1 MRKIA
6 FLIGLSCMLFAQF
19 LDAQITTEE
28 APPIFDLYM
37 SSLKGVNLN
46 TSEQSLPS
54 PDMKTIEMEDRA
66 NDGKRGGPLRFA
78 YPVKVHYTLTN
89 SGRWFDLKDGSK
101 LWRLKVRLPG
111 ALSTNTSYD
120 VFRLP
125 KGAKFYVYSED
136 TKQYI
141 GAITSEY
148 LPVYE
153 SSNIPY
159 AFATGLIYGETVTF
173 EYYQPATVRDNA
185 IISICRIDYGY
196 RFIDNPYINT
206 DITRSKAPG
215 GYGTSGKCQVDV
227 NCPEGQNWKR
237 EKDAVAR
244 ILVKSEFGSHW
255 CSCALINNTLNNN
268 TPYVLTA
275 NHCLEA
281 SNGTLL
287 FDAERRSNLPD
298 WVFYWGYER
307 PSCKTGEPIERST
320 TGAEVIANGDADFAL
335 LRLKQDPRNL
345 IGFNPYYLGWDR
357 SGNSGTGGVGIH
369 HPKGDVKKIATLNHT
384 PNNGWNGKS
393 MYWSF
398 YWDATPN
405 GHSVTEGGS
414 SGSPL
419 INNNRHLIGQLYG
432 IGERDCDTPNQ
443 DISVYGKFSFSWNG
457 DPTSNSRKRRLRDWL
472 DPANINPQTWNG
484 VGVINASPSISGPT
498 TVLNQETYT
507 IQNMPSGSSV
517 RWSTNNRNLQLVSG
531 QGTKT
536 AVFRK
541 NGSGECVI
549 QATIRPSNLTVMCRV
564 CVLPSRPI
572 RIDGIRNGQQFGPG
586 SIVSFSINDVG
597 DANSI
602 TWDVRGGR
610 IYSGQGTRSISVEVA
625 TESGPLSV
633 HVTKRNNCGSIS
645 FSEIG
650 AINPNAAVQS
660 ISLSPNPATDVVTL
674 KLTEGDDGILSPQ
687 GQGSTTKGVT
697 STYEIQLWNGL
708 TMLRSFKTNQL
719 TFQIPIAGLP
729 TGLYFVRVIKDGQT
743 YTEKLIK
750 N

>member
-369 HPKGDVKKIATLNHT
+369 HPKGDVKKSQH
-384 PNNGWNGKS
+384 
-393 MYWSF
+393 
-398 YWDATPN
+398 
-405 GHSVTEGGS
+405 
-414 SGSPL
+414 
-419 INNNRHLIGQLYG
+419 
-432 IGERDCDTPNQ
+432 
-443 DISVYGKFSFSWNG
+443 
-457 DPTSNSRKRRLRDWL
+457 
-472 DPANINPQTWNG
+472 
-484 VGVINASPSISGPT
+484 
-498 TVLNQETYT
+498 
-507 IQNMPSGSSV
+507 
-517 RWSTNNRNLQLVSG
+517 
-531 QGTKT
+531 
-536 AVFRK
+536 
-541 NGSGECVI
+541 
-549 QATIRPSNLTVMCRV
+549 
-564 CVLPSRPI
+564 
-572 RIDGIRNGQQFGPG
+572 
-586 SIVSFSINDVG
+586 
-597 DANSI
+597 
-602 TWDVRGGR
+602 
-610 IYSGQGTRSISVEVA
+610 
-625 TESGPLSV
+625 
-633 HVTKRNNCGSIS
+633 
-645 FSEIG
+645 
-650 AINPNAAVQS
+650 
-660 ISLSPNPATDVVTL
+660 
-674 KLTEGDDGILSPQ
+674 
-687 GQGSTTKGVT
+687 
-697 STYEIQLWNGL
+697 
-708 TMLRSFKTNQL
+708 
-719 TFQIPIAGLP
+719 
-729 TGLYFVRVIKDGQT
+729 
-743 YTEKLIK
+743 
-750 N
+750 

>member
-1 MRKIA
+1 
-6 FLIGLSCMLFAQF
+6 MLFAQF

-37 SSLKGVNLN
+37 PSLKGVSLN

-111 ALSTNTSYD
+111 ALSTNASYD

-227 NCPEGQNWKR
+227 NCSEGQNWKR

-281 SNGTLL
+281 PNGTLL

-298 WVFYWGYER
+298 WVFYWGYEHPDCENKEKKR
-307 PSCKTGEPIERST
+307 SEPIRRAT
-320 TGAEVIANGDADFAL
+320 IGAEVIANGDADFAL

-369 HPKGDVKKIATLNHT
+369 HPKGDVKKSQH
-384 PNNGWNGKS
+384 
-393 MYWSF
+393 
-398 YWDATPN
+398 
-405 GHSVTEGGS
+405 
-414 SGSPL
+414 
-419 INNNRHLIGQLYG
+419 
-432 IGERDCDTPNQ
+432 
-443 DISVYGKFSFSWNG
+443 
-457 DPTSNSRKRRLRDWL
+457 
-472 DPANINPQTWNG
+472 
-484 VGVINASPSISGPT
+484 
-498 TVLNQETYT
+498 
-507 IQNMPSGSSV
+507 
-517 RWSTNNRNLQLVSG
+517 
-531 QGTKT
+531 
-536 AVFRK
+536 
-541 NGSGECVI
+541 
-549 QATIRPSNLTVMCRV
+549 
-564 CVLPSRPI
+564 
-572 RIDGIRNGQQFGPG
+572 
-586 SIVSFSINDVG
+586 
-597 DANSI
+597 
-602 TWDVRGGR
+602 
-610 IYSGQGTRSISVEVA
+610 
-625 TESGPLSV
+625 
-633 HVTKRNNCGSIS
+633 
-645 FSEIG
+645 
-650 AINPNAAVQS
+650 
-660 ISLSPNPATDVVTL
+660 
-674 KLTEGDDGILSPQ
+674 
-687 GQGSTTKGVT
+687 
-697 STYEIQLWNGL
+697 
-708 TMLRSFKTNQL
+708 
-719 TFQIPIAGLP
+719 
-729 TGLYFVRVIKDGQT
+729 
-743 YTEKLIK
+743 
-750 N
+750 

>member
-1 MRKIA
+1 
-6 FLIGLSCMLFAQF
+6 MLFAQF

-37 SSLKGVNLN
+37 PSLKGVNLN
-46 TSEQSLPS
+46 ISEQSLPS

-111 ALSTNTSYD
+111 ALSTNASYD

-153 SSNIPY
+153 LSDIPY

-185 IISICRIDYGY
+185 TISICRIDYGY
-196 RFIDNPYINT
+196 RFIDNPYINA
-206 DITRSKAPG
+206 DIARSEVSG
-215 GYGTSGKCQVDV
+215 GYGASGKCQVDV
-227 NCPEGQNWKR
+227 NCSEGQKWKR

-244 ILVKSEFGSHW
+244 ILVKSEYGSGW
-255 CSCALINNTLNNN
+255 CSCALINNTLNDN

-281 SNGTLL
+281 PNGTLL

-298 WVFYWGYER
+298 WVFYWGYEYEH
-307 PSCKTGEPIERST
+307 PDCKNKEKKRSEPIRRAT
-320 TGAEVIANGDADFAL
+320 IGAEVIANGDADFAL
-335 LRLKQDPRNL
+335 LKLKQDPRNL

-405 GHSVTEGGS
+405 GYSVTEGGS

-419 INNNRHLIGQLYG
+419 INNNRHIIGQLCG
-432 IGERDCDTPNQ
+432 GSGNDCKEPSQ
-443 DISVYGKFSFSWNG
+443 DIAVYGKFSFSWNG

-484 VGVINASPSISGPT
+484 VGVINTSSSISGPT
-498 TVLNQETYT
+498 VVCNQGTYT
-507 IQNMPSGSSV
+507 IQNLPSGVSV
-517 RWSTNNRNLQLVSG
+517 QWSTSNGNLQLISG
-531 QGTKT
+531 QGTRT

-541 NGSGECVI
+541 NGSGECMVRARI
-549 QATIRPSNLTVMCRV
+549 ASSTITYRV
-564 CVLPSRPI
+564 WVGIPSRVDYIEGMREGAQLEP
-572 RIDGIRNGQQFGPG
+572 NSPY
-586 SIVSFSINDVG
+586 VFSIDNAQNTDRVEWAVG
-597 DANSI
+597 
-602 TWDVRGGR
+602 GGQ
-610 IYSGQGTRSISVEVA
+610 IESGQGTNRIFVK
-625 TESGPLSV
+625 TEEFGRFYIWANRINRCGEGGYHKFSG
-633 HVTKRNNCGSIS
+633 TIIRREY
-645 FSEIG
+645 FT
-650 AINPNAAVQS
+650 
-660 ISLSPNPATDVVTL
+660 LSPNPAVDVVTL
-674 KLTEGDDGILSPQ
+674 QLTEAEGEHRAPSSPS
-687 GQGSTTKGVT
+687 GKGTT

-708 TMLRSFKTNQL
+708 TMLRSFKTNQP

-743 YTEKLIK
+743 YIAKLIK